1 MTEAVNGD
9 VRVRCL
15 EKPFGI
21 NEPQKLEHEEDAI
34 FYGRL
39 FRTNVTPQLIKFGR
53 SGCGD
58 IKINTLTFVL
68 FMFKKYK
75 VPNVYVCSFD
85 DYHPLILIN

>member
-1 MTEAVNGD
+1 MLNKSKNWVIVVYEGERFIGKVMTEAVNGD

-21 NEPQKLEHEEDAI
+21 NEPQKLEHEEDVI

-53 SGCGD
+53 
-58 IKINTLTFVL
+58 KWLWR
-68 FMFKKYK
+68 Y
-75 VPNVYVCSFD
+75 
-85 DYHPLILIN
+85 